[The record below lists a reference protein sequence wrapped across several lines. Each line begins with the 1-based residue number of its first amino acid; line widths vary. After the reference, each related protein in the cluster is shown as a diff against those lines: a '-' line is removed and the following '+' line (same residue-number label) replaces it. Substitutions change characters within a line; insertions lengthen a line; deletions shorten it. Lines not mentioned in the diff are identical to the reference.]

1 MERVLFVG
9 RGSRLKFGALAAA
22 TLLAVSASASQAAL
36 THRYSFTTDM
46 SDSVGGATYNG
57 TLINRA
63 TVSGGAL
70 QFNNPN
76 FTGGKNPDTNGYGSL
91 PISILPT
98 SGSVTIEEWFT
109 ITGSGFFAE
118 SYTFSDNNNDTN
130 NPGANNGQYLV
141 HCISCP
147 QGGAVPAGGGNR
159 IEQAQVGGY
168 TTETDDFGETP
179 GVGAGG
185 GGYMDD
191 GETFMCATVID
202 ASTGLM
208 SYYMYDMS
216 QGGIGGLQSTVAAD
230 PLSGYSFTNAYLGRS
245 AFIQDDATSGSM
257 NEFRIYDDAQSA
269 AQVAADEAAG
279 PNVVVVPEPASL
291 TVLAV
296 GGLAMAGRRRRRA

>member
-1 MERVLFVG
+1 MKKVLFVG

-22 TLLAVSASASQAAL
+22 ALLAVSASASQAAL
-36 THRYSFTTDM
+36 THRYSFTTGM
-46 SDSVGGATYNG
+46 SDSVGGATFNG
-57 TLINRA
+57 SLVNSA

-76 FTGGKNPDTNGYGSL
+76 FTGGKNPDTNGYATL

-118 SYTFSDNNNDTN
+118 SYTFSDNANDTN

-141 HCISCP
+141 HAISCP
-147 QGGAVPAGGGNR
+147 QGGATPAGGGNR
-159 IEQAQVGGY
+159 IEQAQAGGFS
-168 TTETDDFGETP
+168 TETDDYGSTV

-185 GGYMDD
+185 GGFMDD

-202 ASTGLM
+202 ASAGLM
-208 SYYMYDMS
+208 SYYMFDMS

-257 NEFRIYDDAQSA
+257 DEFRIYNSAQTA
-269 AQVAADEAAG
+269 GQVAIDASAG
-279 PNVVVVPEPASL
+279 PNVVVTPEPASL
-291 TVLAV
+291 SILAL